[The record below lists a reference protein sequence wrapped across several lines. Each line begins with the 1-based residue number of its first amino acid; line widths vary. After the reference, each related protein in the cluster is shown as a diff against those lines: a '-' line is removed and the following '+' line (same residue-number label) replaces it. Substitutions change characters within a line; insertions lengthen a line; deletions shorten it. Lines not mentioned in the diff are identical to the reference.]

1 MSLEE
6 LQAKCAMLHRNSDI
20 TLNNMQKLA
29 DESNRVADVAH
40 NAEQTLNDLDREFE
54 SKTGLQGADV
64 VFLFTAVALQ
74 LTRIVVLNELTKP
87 QAAGQ
92 GNRNEEALHKFQDKL
107 LKKFSSDGSSVD
119 MSYYA
124 SLEHIITKHGV
135 PYDATAPLTS
145 KSIES
150 LLGKNRSWN
159 IDLSDFIPNEKFNLF
174 KGANHRFATLG
185 HDPVLGLV
193 FGTGNIITNT
203 ITCVKTP
210 LAAPTGVGIPILTT
224 NHVIYTS
231 NYTDPRI
238 ATYASTAIMLK
249 KTAER
254 TMDQP
259 SALVASALK
268 QLIHIGTDLY
278 TPAGIQIPGAN
289 LILSNTEVDKLTKY
303 ISTGDIIKVGASAS
317 LAELINTLIGI
328 LHTLMYD
335 PTSSTSKDLYS
346 VRTRKIILYS
356 NVIATSSNV
365 IWVGGNMIAGDKT
378 AIRQLDIGGLMVT
391 IKHLMTDTA
400 YIQKIKEEFVF
411 GSFDKLI
418 QGDDLMLEEPVWD
431 Y

>member
-6 LQAKCAMLHRNSDI
+6 LQAKHAMLHRNSDI
-20 TLNNMQKLA
+20 TLNNMQMLA

-92 GNRNEEALHKFQDKL
+92 GNRNEKALHKFQDQL
-107 LKKFSSDGSSVD
+107 LKKFNNGGSSVD
-119 MSYYA
+119 VPYYA
-124 SLEHIITKHGV
+124 SMEHIITRHGV
-135 PYDATAPLTS
+135 PYDATASLTS

-150 LLGKNRSWN
+150 LLGKNRSWD
-159 IDLSDFIPNEKFNLF
+159 IDLSDFMPNEKFHLF
-174 KGANHRFATLG
+174 KGGNHRFATLG

-193 FGTGNIITNT
+193 FGTGNIMTNT

-210 LAAPTGVGIPILTT
+210 IATPTGVEIPILTT

-231 NYTDPRI
+231 DYIDPCI

-259 SALVASALK
+259 SALVASVLK

-278 TPAGIQIPGAN
+278 TPVGIQIPGAN
-289 LILSNTEVDKLTKY
+289 LILSNTAVEKLTKY

-335 PTSSTSKDLYS
+335 PTNSTSKDLYS

-365 IWVGGNMIAGDKT
+365 LWVGGNMIAGDKT